1 MSDEQLAQSD
11 ESQVEPTAD
20 QTEVVEPTV
29 QEPEQQAQE
38 LILGKFETQE
48 QLASGYQELERA
60 FHSRRDKI
68 KDEVLNEL
76 ASEHD
81 SNVPESPGDYS
92 MVADINGESVEIPET
107 PMTGWFRDKAHQ
119 LGLDQDQFQEVA
131 LEYMQME
138 AMSGPAWDDEAAQ
151 LGEHAD
157 MRLDRVDSWAK
168 AHLSDAAYDTF
179 AAIPATAAMIQT
191 FEELMELN
199 GQPQFM
205 AMDSN
210 SFQEELTQ
218 DDLRS
223 MQNDPRYWRDRDPA
237 FINKVQQGFK
247 QVARKKY
254 GTDYQP

>member
-1 MSDEQLAQSD
+1 MSDEKLATSD
-11 ESQVEPTAD
+11 ESQDQSPANETEAVEPA
-20 QTEVVEPTV
+20 EK
-29 QEPEQQAQE
+29 EPEQESQE

-76 ASEHD
+76 SVEHQA
-81 SNVPESPGDYS
+81 NVPESPGDYS
-92 MVADINGESVEIPET
+92 MVAEINGESIEIPET
-107 PMTGWFRDKAHQ
+107 PMTNWFRDKAHD
-119 LGLDQDQFQEVA
+119 LGLGQDQFQQVA

-138 AMSGPAWDDEAAQ
+138 AMSGPAWENEAAE

-157 MRLDRVDSWAK
+157 MRLERIDAWAK
-168 AHLSDAAYDTF
+168 TNLSNDAYGTF
-179 AAIPATAAMIQT
+179 AAIPATAAMVQT

-199 GQPQFM
+199 GQPQFA

-210 SFQEELTQ
+210 SFQEELSQ
-218 DDLRS
+218 EDLRS

-237 FINKVQQGFK
+237 FINKVQQGFR
-247 QVARKKY
+247 QVAMKKY